1 MAAALLLLPFIVA
14 VTCAS
19 SPVVAAR
26 GHDDSLLAA
35 APASTFRSLAAP
47 AEEPFGRGFAVV
59 VVPVVT
65 FFGALSGLAALFLA
79 PAFGGWDLL
88 PGAAFLDALVAV
100 AVGVGAAGIELCCL
114 LASAV

>member
-35 APASTFRSLAAP
+35 APASTFRSLAP

-59 VVPVVT
+59 VVAVVT

-100 AVGVGAAGIELCCL
+100 AAGVGAAGIELCCL

>member
-1 MAAALLLLPFIVA
+1 M
-14 VTCAS
+14 
-19 SPVVAAR
+19 
-26 GHDDSLLAA
+26 
-35 APASTFRSLAAP
+35 
-47 AEEPFGRGFAVV
+47 VV
-59 VVPVVT
+59 VVVAVVT

>member
-1 MAAALLLLPFIVA
+1 MAAALLLLPFSVA

-35 APASTFRSLAAP
+35 VPASTFRSLAP
-47 AEEPFGRGFAVV
+47 AEEPFSRGFAVV
-59 VVPVVT
+59 VVAVVT